1 MFGINHYQSFS
12 SNNSTTLRIKSGMN
26 TRGAP
31 RNSSPPDGSEKENG
45 ASSHFR
51 FSPTAFLE
59 AWRILSSH
67 AREMF
72 DAFSHLGRQLHHI
85 QDSKGMTAMLYTFE
99 VFVSCSRVLQGL
111 L

>member
-1 MFGINHYQSFS
+1 
-12 SNNSTTLRIKSGMN
+12 MN
-26 TRGAP
+26 TKGAP
-31 RNSSPPDGSEKENG
+31 QNSSPPDGSEKENG
-45 ASSHFR
+45 ASSPFR

-85 QDSKGMTAMLYTFE
+85 
-99 VFVSCSRVLQGL
+99 
-111 L
+111 